1 MHTAHSPFFRPG
13 GRDARQMRP
22 LTLTPGYVQTA
33 EGSVLV
39 ALGNTRV
46 LTNATIESGVPS

>member
-1 MHTAHSPFFRPG
+1 MQATFFRVG
-13 GRDARQMRP
+13 GRDANQLRP

-33 EGSVLV
+33 EGAVLV

-46 LTNATIESGVPS
+46 LCCA